1 MCKSRQ
7 RRNSDLGAKGLSI
20 WSSSRRR
27 PATSSAFLP
36 RWWLHCVGGKSRS
49 FDPGLLWW
57 ALALYFGN
65 SPCTHRNGTMGSQ
78 TEVLGNLQKHLLPH
92 VKKDIFLLVDANG
105 RVGSTRDSSVG
116 GYAADDTNENGSLF
130 QTLLRNIGLW
140 LPSTFEECVAD
151 IDDTAGTWLSRGG
164 WKRIDFVA
172 HNASSSLCGVQTW
185 NIDFEKDVLQDDHR
199 AVCLGIHV
207 FKRRNGQYEKSFHSS
222 LKVNTEA
229 MTTEEGK
236 CRCQQILKHLTQTRP
251 SWAAPADTHAEHLMQ
266 GAQEALEYWFP
277 VSNSRPKPSW
287 ISDSTWSTL
296 ASTRKARHQLRFL
309 RTSWRK
315 GVLREIF
322 LSWRN
327 GSNRSSFAHWQKQH
341 DHAVATAMRNL
352 HRARSER
359 IRLMKAD
366 ENHYLEEQAR
376 IAHDELHEAKGTQLW
391 KLLKKSLPKYRNRRK
406 KPLPMAE
413 AHQQF
418 TKHFA
423 DIEEAKEI
431 TMEQLQSQILQR
443 SPKALH
449 EAIRSEMPLDQ
460 LPSVFELEDAIRTL
474 NNQKAFVGCIP
485 AELLRAAPA
494 QAAELLYPALL
505 SFFRFYQQPATW
517 KGGQYYPLYKG
528 KGAVDRPGSFRAI
541 LLGNVVPKVFHKIVR
556 SRLVQQV
563 QHRLLPFQIGGLPH
577 MSVHFAAHF
586 LQTLRSQANLQ
597 KKSSAVLFF
606 DLKSAFYRAQRST
619 VVADSLG
626 YGDDPEDEDV
636 VLTTLVQQSALDN
649 LEVTPSLQKVIQEL
663 FSQTWCTV
671 LTTGQKPQNVL
682 QSVRGTRPGDPV
694 ADLAFTCIMKQILER
709 FMRTAAPLLPRIATP
724 HGDIVVPAIT
734 WVDDVAIYLETESAS
749 DLVPLATEAV
759 KMMHQQCRAV
769 GLDLNYEHGK
779 TEVLFRFHGRN
790 SDNIRKQLH
799 QEGKISLGDGL
810 WESVK
815 LPIATKYT
823 HLGIKHSANMAF
835 DVELNYRLARAREAL
850 ADSRKLVLQ
859 NKALTPQVRWGLSKA
874 LIQSRLFFGAE
885 IWPVLTTAQS
895 QKVQQFLFKVARIIL
910 NCENFAEG
918 LHTTDDAV
926 RAQLMVPD
934 ITSVLRSA
942 RLRYA
947 SRLYLRAPSVLV
959 DLLHQ
964 ATHLEDSSWVAR
976 LQDDMAWMQERVA
989 NLHHLNPPHLDFNA
1003 WQLKMQDVKDWTA
1016 MVRRAL
1022 EADTIYRHNVAR
1034 YQVWRM
1040 QFRAGMEDIGCEFP
1054 EVSDDA
1060 VNEGDPQW
1068 KCEDC
1073 QRVFFTAKALSV
1085 HRYKQHQAHA
1095 AARCFMDSSSC
1106 GCCLKDFHTVQRLR
1120 QHLQYPKGKCL
1131 SHLQQVWWP
1140 MDASNLVAFRPNI
1153 DVKASHRIPAMQGY
1167 GPKLPTLQQ
1176 WQAAAPTKLFPP
1188 SGDFAVDESSRNQP
1202 SESELGV
1209 EPSEDPPRVNPTL
1222 FARIDEF
1229 VQSWQSQRTTAP
1241 EWPELDDPAAF
1252 ATIAA
1257 YSNHLQDVVVQDIEC
1272 DAYLE
1277 AYGWIECLLSRHFV
1291 LQRAPHRWK
1300 EPQRAVLC
1308 RQPTSKASLPNKP
1321 PTWISDFWAMPSSPP
1336 WIPRQPKGCGA
1347 VAYILYVYSGHRRDG
1362 DMVFWAKALGQQRNF
1377 QVEVITIDV
1386 IYDARLCDMRDPS
1399 ARKLWQRYVAGGYFF
1414 AVIGAPPCETYSAAR
1429 FQEVAPGEHGPP
1441 PVRSLEEP
1449 WGKAVN
1455 AVKYQ
1460 RQVLVANDLMQSW
1473 LLILLA
1479 AYRVGTM
1486 VVMEHPAASVHRQ
1499 EAPSIWKTVELMM
1512 IAQLPRAAKHLVVQG
1527 LYGAVSAKPT
1537 TFLVCHLEKFASVLR
1552 KWQDPQAKASA
1563 WIHLRGKGADG
1574 SWLTAQ
1580 GKAYP
1585 SRLNAA
1591 IIDSILG
1598 QIDPSCVDGTRSDLD
1613 PEFGDHVGTVLQ
1625 AQEVSGQSMG
1635 PDFARNWIHSVQ
1647 FCMARETDLPTAWK
1661 GKKGGNSTTN

>member
-1 MCKSRQ
+1 M
-7 RRNSDLGAKGLSI
+7 
-20 WSSSRRR
+20 
-27 PATSSAFLP
+27 
-36 RWWLHCVGGKSRS
+36 
-49 FDPGLLWW
+49 
-57 ALALYFGN
+57 
-65 SPCTHRNGTMGSQ
+65 
-78 TEVLGNLQKHLLPH
+78 LQ
-92 VKKDIFLLVDANG
+92 
-105 RVGSTRDSSVG
+105 
-116 GYAADDTNENGSLF
+116 
-130 QTLLRNIGLW
+130 
-140 LPSTFEECVAD
+140 
-151 IDDTAGTWLSRGG
+151 
-164 WKRIDFVA
+164 
-172 HNASSSLCGVQTW
+172 
-185 NIDFEKDVLQDDHR
+185 
-199 AVCLGIHV
+199 
-207 FKRRNGQYEKSFHSS
+207 
-222 LKVNTEA
+222 
-229 MTTEEGK
+229 
-236 CRCQQILKHLTQTRP
+236 
-251 SWAAPADTHAEHLMQ
+251 
-266 GAQEALEYWFP
+266 
-277 VSNSRPKPSW
+277 
-287 ISDSTWSTL
+287 
-296 ASTRKARHQLRFL
+296 
-309 RTSWRK
+309 
-315 GVLREIF
+315 
-322 LSWRN
+322 
-327 GSNRSSFAHWQKQH
+327 
-341 DHAVATAMRNL
+341 
-352 HRARSER
+352 
-359 IRLMKAD
+359 
-366 ENHYLEEQAR
+366 
-376 IAHDELHEAKGTQLW
+376 
-391 KLLKKSLPKYRNRRK
+391 
-406 KPLPMAE
+406 
-413 AHQQF
+413 
-418 TKHFA
+418 
-423 DIEEAKEI
+423 
-431 TMEQLQSQILQR
+431 
-443 SPKALH
+443 
-449 EAIRSEMPLDQ
+449 
-460 LPSVFELEDAIRTL
+460 
-474 NNQKAFVGCIP
+474 
-485 AELLRAAPA
+485 
-494 QAAELLYPALL
+494 
-505 SFFRFYQQPATW
+505 
-517 KGGQYYPLYKG
+517 
-528 KGAVDRPGSFRAI
+528 
-541 LLGNVVPKVFHKIVR
+541 
-556 SRLVQQV
+556 
-563 QHRLLPFQIGGLPH
+563 
-577 MSVHFAAHF
+577 
-586 LQTLRSQANLQ
+586 
-597 KKSSAVLFF
+597 
-606 DLKSAFYRAQRST
+606 
-619 VVADSLG
+619 
-626 YGDDPEDEDV
+626 GDDPEDEDV

-671 LTTGQKPQNVL
+671 LTTGQKPQNIL

-694 ADLAFTCIMKQILER
+694 ADLAFTCVMKQILER

-724 HGDIVVPAIT
+724 QGDIVVPAIT

-779 TEVLFRFHGRN
+779 TEVLFIFHGRN

-799 QEGKISLGDGL
+799 QDGKISLGDGF
-810 WESVK
+810 WDSIK

-850 ADSRKLVLQ
+850 ADSRKLILKNQ
-859 NKALTPQVRWGLSKA
+859 ALTPQVRWGLSKA

-885 IWPVLTTAQS
+885 IWPVLTGAQS

-964 ATHLEDSSWVAR
+964 AMHLDDSSWVAR
-976 LQDDMAWMQERVA
+976 LQDDMAWMQERVT

-1003 WQLKMQDVKDWTA
+1003 WQLKMKDVKDWTA

-1034 YQVWRM
+1034 YQVWRL
-1040 QFRAGMEDIGCEFP
+1040 QFRAGMEDIGSEFP
-1054 EVSDDA
+1054 VVSDDVA
-1060 VNEGDPQW
+1060 DEGDPQW
-1068 KCEDC
+1068 KCGDC

-1131 SHLQQVWWP
+1131 SHLQKVWWP

-1153 DVKASHRIPAMQGY
+1153 DVKASHRIPALQGY

-1188 SGDFAVDESSRNQP
+1188 SDDPAVADSSRDQP
-1202 SESELGV
+1202 SESEIEV
-1209 EPSEDPPRVNPTL
+1209 QPSEAPPMVNPAL
-1222 FARIDEF
+1222 FARIDE
-1229 VQSWQSQRTTAP
+1229 VVKSWQSQQTTAP
-1241 EWPELDDPAAF
+1241 EWPELDDPTAF

-1300 EPQRAVLC
+1300 EPHRAALC
-1308 RQPTSKASLPNKP
+1308 RQPTPKASIPNKP

-1347 VAYILYVYSGHRRDG
+1347 VAYILYVYSGHRREG
-1362 DMVFWAKALGQQRNF
+1362 DMVFWAKTLGQQRNL

-1399 ARKLWQRYVAGGYFF
+1399 ARRLWQQYVAGGYFF

-1460 RQVLVANDLMQSW
+1460 KQILVANDLMQSW

-1552 KWQDPQAKASA
+1552 KWQDPQARASA
-1563 WIHLRGKGADG
+1563 
-1574 SWLTAQ
+1574 
-1580 GKAYP
+1580 
-1585 SRLNAA
+1585 
-1591 IIDSILG
+1591 
-1598 QIDPSCVDGTRSDLD
+1598 
-1613 PEFGDHVGTVLQ
+1613 
-1625 AQEVSGQSMG
+1625 
-1635 PDFARNWIHSVQ
+1635 
-1647 FCMARETDLPTAWK
+1647 
-1661 GKKGGNSTTN
+1661 